1 LNDRKRAAARFCF
14 FNERCFTMKSQ
25 RKKRNKLIK
34 SQWPEFAAKK
44 FSLKNKEE
52 FIAKVKDLTEPLCE
66 VHGMELVHVEY
77 QLESRG
83 IILRIYIDKPGGIT
97 LDDCVFINRQLSDI
111 LDLHVDSSSSYSL
124 EVSSP
129 GSDRPLSKK
138 LDFERFRGRT
148 ARIKTIA
155 PINGQKNLK
164 GVLLGISEEN
174 INISLDDKTVD
185 IPFKEVKSARLVN
198 NFKNM

>member
-1 LNDRKRAAARFCF
+1 MIGNGRQPVFCF
-14 FNERCFTMKSQ
+14 LYELYFMMKLQ
-25 RKKRNKLIK
+25 RKKRNKSIK
-34 SQWPEFAAKK
+34 SREPEFDVKK

-66 VHGMELVHVEY
+66 AMGMELVHVEY
-77 QLESRG
+77 QRESRG

-97 LDDCVFINRQLSDI
+97 LDDCVFINRRLRDT
-111 LDLHVDSSSSYSL
+111 LDLHFDSSGSYSL

-138 LDFERFRGRT
+138 LDFEKFRGRV

-155 PINGQKNLK
+155 PINGQKNFK
-164 GVLLGISEEN
+164 GVLLGISEET
-174 INISLDDKTVD
+174 INISLDDKTVA

-198 NFKNM
+198 NL

>member
-1 LNDRKRAAARFCF
+1 
-14 FNERCFTMKSQ
+14 MKSQ
-25 RKKRNKLIK
+25 RKKRNIIK
-34 SQWPEFAAKK
+34 SQEPEFAAKK

-77 QLESRG
+77 QGESRG

-111 LDLHVDSSSSYSL
+111 MELHFDSSGSYSL

-138 LDFERFRGRT
+138 LDFERFRGRV
-148 ARIKTIA
+148 AKIKTIA
-155 PINGQKNLK
+155 PINGQKKFK
-164 GVLLGISEEN
+164 GVLLGISEET
-174 INISLDDKTVD
+174 IKISLDDKTVT
-185 IPFKEVKSARLVN
+185 IPFKEVKSARLVYIT
-198 NFKNM
+198 

>member
-1 LNDRKRAAARFCF
+1 MNYKRRAVARFCF
-14 FNERCFTMKSQ
+14 LYESYFMMKLQ

-34 SQWPEFAAKK
+34 SREPEFAAKK
-44 FSLKNKEE
+44 FSPKNKEE

-66 VHGMELVHVEY
+66 AMGMELVHVEY
-77 QLESRG
+77 QRESRG

-97 LDDCVFINRQLSDI
+97 VDDCVFINRQLRDI
-111 LDLHVDSSSSYSL
+111 LDLHFDGSGSYSL

-138 LDFERFRGRT
+138 LDFEKFRGRV

-155 PINGQKNLK
+155 PINGQKNFK
-164 GVLLGISEEN
+164 GVLLNISEES
-174 INISLDDKTVD
+174 INISLDDKTVA

-198 NFKNM
+198 NL

>member
-1 LNDRKRAAARFCF
+1 MIGNGRQPVFCF
-14 FNERCFTMKSQ
+14 LYELYFMMKLQ
-25 RKKRNKLIK
+25 RKKRNELIK
-34 SQWPEFAAKK
+34 SRVPEFAAKK
-44 FSLKNKEE
+44 FSPKNKEE

-66 VHGMELVHVEY
+66 AMGMELVHVEY
-77 QLESRG
+77 QQESRG

-97 LDDCVFINRQLSDI
+97 LDDCVFINRRLRDT
-111 LDLHVDSSSSYSL
+111 LDLHFDSSGSYSL

-138 LDFERFRGRT
+138 LDFEKFRGRV

-155 PINGQKNLK
+155 PINGQKNFK
-164 GVLLGISEEN
+164 GVLLNISEKS
-174 INISLDDKTVD
+174 INISLDDKTVA

-198 NFKNM
+198 NL

>member
-1 LNDRKRAAARFCF
+1 MTGDGRQPVFVFLH
-14 FNERCFTMKSQ
+14 ESYFTMKSQ
-25 RKKRNKLIK
+25 RKKRNIIK
-34 SQWPEFAAKK
+34 SQEPEFAAKK

-77 QLESRG
+77 RRESRG
-83 IILRIYIDKPGGIT
+83 IILRIYIDKPGGII
-97 LDDCVFINRQLSDI
+97 LDDCAFINRQLSDI
-111 LDLHVDSSSSYSL
+111 MDLHFDSSGSCSL

-138 LDFERFRGRT
+138 LDFERFKGRV

-155 PINGQKNLK
+155 PINEQKNFK
-164 GVLLGISEEN
+164 GVLLGISEKN
-174 INISLDDKTVD
+174 INISLDDKTVT

-198 NFKNM
+198 NFEV

>member
-1 LNDRKRAAARFCF
+1 MNDKRRAAARFCF
-14 FNERCFTMKSQ
+14 LNERCLTMKSQ
-25 RKKRNKLIK
+25 RKKRSMIK
-34 SQWPEFAAKK
+34 SQEPEFAAKK

-52 FIAKVKDLTEPLCE
+52 FIAKAKDLAEPLCE

-111 LDLHVDSSSSYSL
+111 MDLHFDSSGSYSL

-138 LDFERFRGRT
+138 LDFERFRGRV

-155 PINGQKNLK
+155 PINGQKNFK
-164 GVLLGISEEN
+164 GVLSGISEES
-174 INISLDDKTVD
+174 INISLDDKTVA

-198 NFKNM
+198 NL

>member
-1 LNDRKRAAARFCF
+1 M
-14 FNERCFTMKSQ
+14 MKAQ
-25 RKKRNKLIK
+25 RKKRNKSIK
-34 SQWPEFAAKK
+34 SREPEFDAKK
-44 FSLKNKEE
+44 FSPKNKEE

-66 VHGMELVHVEY
+66 AMGMELVHVEY
-77 QLESRG
+77 QQESRG

-97 LDDCVFINRQLSDI
+97 LDDCVFINRQLRDT
-111 LDLHVDSSSSYSL
+111 LDLHFDSSVSYGL

-138 LDFERFRGRT
+138 LDFEKFRGRV

-155 PINGQKNLK
+155 PINGQKNFK
-164 GVLLGISEEN
+164 GVLLNISEES
-174 INISLDDKTVD
+174 INISLDDKTVA

-198 NFKNM
+198 NL

>member
-1 LNDRKRAAARFCF
+1 MNDRRRAVARFCF
-14 FNERCFTMKSQ
+14 LYESYFIMKLQ
-25 RKKRNKLIK
+25 RKKRDKLIK
-34 SQWPEFAAKK
+34 SRGPEFAAKK
-44 FSLKNKEE
+44 ISPKNKEE
-52 FIAKVKDLTEPLCE
+52 FIAKVKELTEPLCE
-66 VHGMELVHVEY
+66 AMGMELVHVEY

-97 LDDCVFINRQLSDI
+97 LDDCVFVNRQLSDT
-111 LDLHVDSSSSYSL
+111 LDLHFDSSGSYSL

-138 LDFERFRGRT
+138 LDFEKFRGRV

-155 PINGQKNLK
+155 PINGQKNFK
-164 GVLLGISEEN
+164 GVLLNISEES
-174 INISLDDKTVD
+174 INISLDDKTVA

-198 NFKNM
+198 KNI

>member
-1 LNDRKRAAARFCF
+1 MNEKRRAAARFCF
-14 FNERCFTMKSQ
+14 FNERCFTMKPQ
-25 RKKRNKLIK
+25 RKKRTIIK
-34 SQWPEFAAKK
+34 SQEPEFAEKK

-52 FIAKVKDLTEPLCE
+52 FIAEVKALAEPLCE

-77 QLESRG
+77 QRESRG

-111 LDLHVDSSSSYSL
+111 MDLHFDSSGSCSL

-138 LDFERFRGRT
+138 LDFERFRGRV

-155 PINGQKNLK
+155 PINGQKNFK
-164 GVLLGISEEN
+164 GVLWGISEES
-174 INISLDDKTVD
+174 INISLDDKTVA

-198 NFKNM
+198 NL